1 MERTTTKEQTLES
14 VLTRPDVE
22 QALVSLVERL
32 PEIEKSLRR
41 LEDAVDFGM
50 ATMNDQQ
57 VRQKVD
63 TLLDSS
69 NLQVE
74 TLEAAVKL
82 AEKLPM
88 LLQVTNQLEQVLA
101 FAQDVY
107 GDEQTRELIGQR
119 VDEYVAPVKEKADA
133 TRTMLTEIRARA
145 ERDDRNI
152 TLFSLVRWLKEP
164 SVQHGLKYMQATV
177 EVLSEQTKK

>member
-1 MERTTTKEQTLES
+1 MEHTTMNKSLETA
-14 VLTRPDVE
+14 LTRPDVE

-41 LEDAVDFGM
+41 LEDAVDFGK
-50 ATMNDQQ
+50 ATMNDQH
-57 VRQKVD
+57 VKD
-63 TLLDSS
+63 KLDSLLDSS
-69 NLQVE
+69 NLQIE
-74 TLEAAVKL
+74 TFEAAVKL

-88 LLQVTNQLEQVLA
+88 LLQMTNQLEQVLA

-119 VDEYVAPVKEKADA
+119 VEEYVAPVKEKADV
-133 TRTMLTEIRARA
+133 TRAMLSEIRGRA
-145 ERDDRNI
+145 ERDDRTI
-152 TLFSLVRWLKEP
+152 TLFSLIRWLKEP

>member
-1 MERTTTKEQTLES
+1 MEHTTMNKSLETA
-14 VLTRPDVE
+14 LTRPDVE

-41 LEDAVDFGM
+41 LEDAVDFGK
-50 ATMNDQQ
+50 ATMNDQH
-57 VRQKVD
+57 VKD
-63 TLLDSS
+63 KLDSLLDSS
-69 NLQVE
+69 NLQIE

-88 LLQVTNQLEQVLA
+88 LLQMTNQLEQVLA

-107 GDEQTRELIGQR
+107 SDEQTRELIGQR
-119 VDEYVAPVKEKADA
+119 VDEYVSPVKEKAVA
-133 TRTMLTEIRARA
+133 TRTLLTEIRDRA
-145 ERDDRNI
+145 ERDDRQI
-152 TLFSLVRWLKEP
+152 TLFSLIRWLKEP